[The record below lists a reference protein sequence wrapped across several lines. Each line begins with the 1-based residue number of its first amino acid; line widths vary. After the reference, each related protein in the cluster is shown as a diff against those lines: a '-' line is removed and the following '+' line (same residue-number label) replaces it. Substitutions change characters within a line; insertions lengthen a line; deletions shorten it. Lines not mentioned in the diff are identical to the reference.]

1 MEPAAE
7 LTLAALLALS
17 AHLHEGSDALAKK
30 DYARAATE
38 LTAVVEA
45 KLAPDPLPA
54 AARLLRAEA
63 HAGAGRRDA
72 AMDDLRFVATHDTPP
87 PLRRQAR
94 EAWTKAGGDPAKLLP
109 AVTPADT
116 LDALRAAVARE
127 DHPAAS
133 ARVGGRLLLM
143 LRAMADMEGSGHEA
157 EMMTGMLEQLGNMR
171 IALQTEDQDAGR
183 ITLSVRNDSERG
195 LLTMQQDGDVWLLT
209 DYKML
214 GPVFGA
220 DGDPDESAVA
230 GEARV
235 PGVPPGVAA
244 SSAGVPGATTAGPA
258 TAMAPAIPPALR
270 DEADRWIAM
279 LREGDAAARADAR
292 RRLKAMGAA
301 IRPLLESRRNDP
313 DPEIAA
319 SVREVLQN

>member
-7 LTLAALLALS
+7 FTLATLLALS
-17 AHLHEGSDALAKK
+17 AHLHDGSEALAKK
-30 DYARAATE
+30 DYARATTE
-38 LTAVVEA
+38 LTAVVDA
-45 KLAPDPLPA
+45 KLAPDPMPA

-63 HAGAGRRDA
+63 HAGAGRNDA
-72 AMDDLRFVATHDTPP
+72 ALADLRHVATHDVPL
-87 PLRRQAR
+87 PLRHQAR

-109 AVTPADT
+109 AITPVET

-127 DHPAAS
+127 DHPAAI
-133 ARVGGRLLLM
+133 ARVGGRLMLM
-143 LRAMADMEGSGHEA
+143 LRAIADVEGSGHEA

-171 IALQTEDQDAGR
+171 VVLQTADQEAGR
-183 ITLSVRNDSERG
+183 VTLSVRNDSERG
-195 LLTMQQDGDVWLLT
+195 VLTMQQDGDVWLLT

-220 DGDPDESAVA
+220 DGGPDEPAVA
-230 GEARV
+230 GEVRV
-235 PGVPPGVAA
+235 PGSPPGVAA
-244 SSAGVPGATTAGPA
+244 PGAPAANPVTTN
-258 TAMAPAIPPALR
+258 APELPPALR
-270 DEADRWIAM
+270 DEADRWIAT

-301 IRPLLESRRNDP
+301 IRPLLESRKNDP

-319 SVREVLQN
+319 SVRELLER